1 MTYGG
6 ISEEDFSI
14 NPVTGEITTTKAL
27 DRELREYYTVTGKI
41 LKQHKSKCFE
51 RVSLL
56 FYVCFSQF
64 MQRTEDSPL
73 ITPKPQ

>member
-27 DRELREYYTVTGKI
+27 DRELREYYTVTGEV
-41 LKQHKSKCFE
+41 LKQHKSKCFT

-64 MQRTEDSPL
+64 MQRTEDFPL